1 MAMQSLTYVLDDHS
15 LQLEVAVSTR
25 RVTGTVALHLQTHGQ
40 LEWQAASGTVTVQRL
55 LLGVSESDRD
65 SDSESGCQCLRVRLG
80 VCQPGQ
86 CTGSSST
93 SNFKVK
99 R

>member
-65 SDSESGCQCLRVRLG
+65 SDSESGC
-80 VCQPGQ
+80 PGRPASR
-86 CTGSSST
+86 SSNQVAS
-93 SNFKVK
+93 S
-99 R
+99 